1 MRRLVAALAAC
12 LAPAATCALAAEG
25 ETTYGA
31 GLHYSS
37 GDYGASRDTEITSLL
52 FSAARETGPWR
63 LKLSVP
69 YLEVTGPATV
79 IPGVGNVA
87 DDSRGPGRGRG
98 APRRGGGATSGTAT
112 GLGDIVGAATYALYS
127 RGGAALDATGR
138 VKLPTAD
145 ADEGL
150 GTGET
155 DFGFQLD
162 AYQAIERLTP
172 FIGIGYT
179 FFGDPGFADLDD
191 AMNYTAGATY
201 RIDGRDSAGL
211 SLDGRERVSRGSGEQ
226 RELVAFWM
234 RRFPGP
240 WRAQLYFL
248 LGLADGS
255 PDWGMGA
262 TALYAF

>member
-1 MRRLVAALAAC
+1 MRRLVAVLAAC
-12 LAPAATCALAAEG
+12 LAPAATCALGAEELVLG
-25 ETTYGA
+25 G
-31 GLHYSS
+31 GLHYST
-37 GDYGASRDTEITSLL
+37 GDYGAGADTEITSLA
-52 FSAARETGPWR
+52 FTAQRETGLWR
-63 LKLSVP
+63 LKLTVP
-69 YLEVTGPATV
+69 YLEVTGPGTV

-87 DDSRGPGRGRG
+87 NTNPR
-98 APRRGGGATSGTAT
+98 RRGGGGGTSSGTAS
-112 GLGDIVGAATYALYS
+112 GLGDIVGAATYGLYS
-127 RGGAALDATGR
+127 GGGSAIEATAR

-145 ADEGL
+145 PDEGL

-162 AYQAIERLTP
+162 AYHSMDRLTP

-179 FFGDPGFADLDD
+179 IFGSSTFVNLDD
-191 AMNYTAGATY
+191 AMNYTIGASY
-201 RIDGRDSAGL
+201 RVDGRDSAAI
-211 SLDGRERVSRGSGEQ
+211 SLDGRERISAVSAEQ
-226 RELVAFWM
+226 REIVASWM
-234 RRFPGP
+234 RRLAGP

>member
-12 LAPAATCALAAEG
+12 LAPAATCALADEG

-52 FSAARETGPWR
+52 FSVARETGPWR

-79 IPGVGNVA
+79 IPGVGNVG
-87 DDSRGPGRGRG
+87 DDANGRGRG
-98 APRRGGGATSGTAT
+98 APRRDGSAGSGTAT

-127 RGGAALDATGR
+127 GGGAALDATGR

-145 ADEGL
+145 ADDGL

-155 DFGFQLD
+155 DVGFQID
-162 AYQAIERLTP
+162 AYQAIDRLTP

-179 FFGDPGFADLDD
+179 FFGDPAFAELDD
-191 AMNYTAGATY
+191 AMNYTVGATY

-211 SLDGRERVSRGSGEQ
+211 SLDGRERVSRGSAEQ

-248 LGLADGS
+248 KGLADGS
-255 PDWGMGA
+255 PDWGLGA
-262 TALYAF
+262 TAGYVF